1 VTDPTPTRDVR
12 NIRDGDRAHEAH
24 EVSTPRAAVDVTG
37 HRHERGVSDTTSAA
51 APRAG
56 SRGIDA
62 QSVGLVAVF
71 TALLVA
77 AAVVPGIPV
86 GPLGVPITLQTLAV
100 MLTGLVLGPGRAT
113 AAVLLYLLLGFVGLP
128 VFSRGQ
134 SGLQVLAG
142 PTAGYLVSF
151 VLAAL
156 VLGLASRSVLRR
168 ARRTWWATLFFV
180 ATLLTT
186 VLVVHPLGIAG
197 LMINAK
203 LSFSAALAAD
213 LPFLPGDIVK
223 GLVAAVAAAAVH
235 RAFPD
240 VLVRRVARP

>member
-1 VTDPTPTRDVR
+1 MTDPTRLHDVP
-12 NIRDGDRAHEAH
+12 AHADA
-24 EVSTPRAAVDVTG
+24 PRAA
-37 HRHERGVSDTTSAA
+37 SPAA
-51 APRAG
+51 ATSSRA
-56 SRGIDA
+56 RGLDA
-62 QSVGLVAVF
+62 QSVG
-71 TALLVA
+71 
-77 AAVVPGIPV
+77 PGIPV
-86 GPLGVPITLQTLAV
+86 GPIGVPITLQTLAV

-113 AAVLLYLLLGFVGLP
+113 AAVLLYLLIGFVGLP

-168 ARRTWWATLFFV
+168 ARRPWWAPLFFV

-186 VLVVHPLGIAG
+186 LLIVHPLGIAG
-197 LMINAK
+197 LMLNAK
-203 LSFSAALAAD
+203 LSFSAALAVD
-213 LPFLPGDIVK
+213 LPFLPGDVVK